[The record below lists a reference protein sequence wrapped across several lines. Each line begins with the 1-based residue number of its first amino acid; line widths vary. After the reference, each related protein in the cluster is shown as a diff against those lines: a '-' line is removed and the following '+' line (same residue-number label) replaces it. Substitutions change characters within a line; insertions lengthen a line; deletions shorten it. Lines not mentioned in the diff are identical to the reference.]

1 MVGAFGVPKLA
12 TGVVLAALTAIVIF
26 GGIRQIATVA
36 EYVVPFMAGGYLLVG
51 AVARFVGQMQLPGVL
66 PVVGAATVLIAAA
79 LVASL
84 MPAARA
90 SRVDVMQALRS
101 E

>member
-1 MVGAFGVPKLA
+1 VAGLALALVAGGFVQDVALPGALPLA
-12 TGVVLAALTAIVIF
+12 GAAL
-26 GGIRQIATVA
+26 
-36 EYVVPFMAGGYLLVG
+36 LLVG
-51 AVARFVGQMQLPGVL
+51 AAIL
-66 PVVGAATVLIAAA
+66 
-79 LVASL
+79 ASL